1 MIARCN
7 GSDCNRT
14 LTCKRYQL
22 YKDDF
27 LHHNH
32 TVWMVNP
39 FFKDDKCDLYIYDDK
54 NDFSDKILKTIK
66 DQLNKQK
73 EQ

>member
-1 MIARCN
+1 
-7 GSDCNRT
+7 
-14 LTCKRYQL
+14 
-22 YKDDF
+22 
-27 LHHNH
+27 
-32 TVWMVNP
+32 MVNP